1 MKGLVSHASDEYERQ
16 LKKKY
21 ASKRIILSTPSY
33 AAILHT
39 MLKAAMT
46 YFQFKHSSF
55 IQTMT
60 VGTVVA
66 TVRAYI

>member
-1 MKGLVSHASDEYERQ
+1 MLQTNMNDNK
-16 LKKKY
+16 KKKY
-21 ASKRIILSTPSY
+21 TSESILLSTQSY
-33 AAILHT
+33 ADILHT
-39 MLKAAMT
+39 MLKAVMT

-66 TVRAYI
+66 TVRTYI